1 MTILIVDDNEQN
13 IYQLKVF
20 LEGNGYETVAA
31 YDGSEALEKAKT
43 NPPDL
48 IISDILMPVMDG
60 FTLCREWRKD
70 ERLKSIPFIF
80 YTATYI
86 HEQDREFALSL
97 GADEF
102 LVKPHEPEDFLKV
115 IREAI
120 KHVHKTSGREIPA
133 EPSSEEESVYL
144 KQYNAAL
151 IRKLE
156 TKMLQMEQKNRE
168 LEESFLERKQAQ
180 DRYREL
186 FEETKDVVFFS
197 SIEGNFMDINP
208 AGIETFGYRSKGEML
223 QLDIEKDIY
232 WNPEDRAKIK
242 NLLKKNG
249 FLKDYEVEMKRKEG
263 EKLVMRMTATPVQDK
278 KGDIAAYRVIARDI
292 TEQKKLMQ
300 QLIQAEKMSALGE
313 LLSGVAHEI
322 NNPLTAV
329 IGFSELLLKTGD
341 IGEKLRHDIQQIYD
355 CSMRVHKITEGLL
368 RFARKENLVKKDV
381 NVNNVLEEILKI
393 REYQLK
399 VNNIAVKK
407 TFRQDMPLISGDP
420 IQLEQVFLNI
430 INNAEYFMAGE
441 NRKGALTIS
450 TSVEDDYVKVQFADN
465 GPGIPENNIIRVFD
479 PFFTTKPQGK
489 GTGLG
494 LSVSY
499 GIIKEHGG
507 NIHVENGREGGA
519 VFTILIPLK
528 ETKNI

>member
-13 IYQLKVF
+13 IYQQQVF
-20 LEGNGYETVAA
+20 LAGNGYETVTAVN
-31 YDGSEALEKAKT
+31 GREALEKARKA
-43 NPPDL
+43 PPAL

-70 ERLKSIPFIF
+70 ARLKSIPFIF

-102 LVKPHEPEDFLKV
+102 LVKPQEPEVFLKI
-115 IREAI
+115 IREVI
-120 KHVHKTSGREIPA
+120 KRVHKTPPGQDV
-133 EPSSEEESVYL
+133 EPSVKEESVYL
-144 KQYNAAL
+144 KQYNATL

-156 TKMLQMEQKNRE
+156 SKMLQLEQKNRD
-168 LEESFLERKQAQ
+168 LEESLAERKQAQ
-180 DRYREL
+180 DKYREL
-186 FEETKDVVFFS
+186 FEDTKDTVYVS
-197 SIEGNFMDINP
+197 SIEGNFLDVNP
-208 AGIETFGYRSKGEML
+208 SGIETFGYRNKEEML

-232 WNPEDRAKIK
+232 WNPEDRKEIK
-242 NLLKKNG
+242 KLLRGQG
-249 FLKDYEVEMKRKEG
+249 FLKDYEVEMKKKNG
-263 EKLVMRMTATPVQDK
+263 ERLIMLLTASLMKDK
-278 KGDIAAYRVIARDI
+278 KGDVTAYKVIARDI
-292 TEQKKLMQ
+292 TEQKKLLQ
-300 QLIQAEKMSALGE
+300 QLIQAEKMAAIGE

-341 IGEKLRHDIQQIYD
+341 IDEKLRHDIQQIYD
-355 CSMRVHKITEGLL
+355 SSIRVHKITEGLL
-368 RFARKENLVKKDV
+368 RFARKDNLVKKAV
-381 NVNNVLEEILKI
+381 NVNSLIEEILKI
-393 REYQLK
+393 REYQLR

-407 TFRQDMPLISGDP
+407 ICRQDLPLISGDP

-430 INNAEYFMAGE
+430 INNAEYFMADE
-441 NRKGALTIS
+441 NRKGILTIS
-450 TSVEDDYVKVQFADN
+450 TSVEDNYVKVQFADT
-465 GPGIPENNIIRVFD
+465 GPGIPENKITRVFD

-507 NIHVENGREGGA
+507 NIHVENGMKGGA
-519 VFTILIPLK
+519 VFTVILPLK
-528 ETKNI
+528 EAKN